1 MKKKNIPM
9 FIKRNITK
17 ENEINY
23 SYLEEAYSLIK
34 KVIEKEQFKTIE
46 EYDEFVSIH
55 FSLYIFFKNY
65 TALMIEKIR
74 NGKEE
79 YIKNLE
85 EVINYF
91 YTTFTIDE
99 SWEFVFLDRI
109 DDYYQITKKYKEG
122 ITFFESKLSNQY
134 AKYHV
139 YQYLFNLYSIVY
151 DYDDYLKKM
160 DDMINKEPDKEL
172 REELIGL
179 KLNYMDD
186 EEEYDYEDC
195 DYEDEDFADE
205 I

>member
-1 MKKKNIPM
+1 M
-9 FIKRNITK
+9 FIKRNMAK

-23 SYLEEAYSLIK
+23 SYLDKAYSLIK
-34 KVIEKEQFKTIE
+34 KVIEKEQFKTID
-46 EYDEFVSIH
+46 EYDERVSIH

-65 TALMIEKIR
+65 TDLIIEKIK

-79 YIKNLE
+79 YIENLE
-85 EVINYF
+85 EIIKYF
-91 YTTFTIDE
+91 YSTFKIDE

-151 DYDDYLKKM
+151 DYDNYLKKM
-160 DDMINKEPDKEL
+160 GDMIDKEPDKEMK
-172 REELIGL
+172 EELISL

-186 EEEYDYEDC
+186 EEEYDYED
-195 DYEDEDFADE
+195 EDFADE